1 MEKNLAD
8 SLRLHAK
15 TKPQHI
21 ALIEGDQSWTYE
33 QLNDHV
39 DLGAHSLLQL
49 GLKAG
54 DVVGLCLK
62 DHFAHVVLMWSCMRA
77 GLVMLPLDWR

>member
-15 TKPQHI
+15 TKPQHV

-54 DVVGLCLK
+54 DVVGLSLLK
-62 DHFAHVVLMWSCMRA
+62 SHKLISN
-77 GLVMLPLDWR
+77 